1 MRTKFT
7 PEYVLEMLKE
17 IKTLCDQNKFNSIQF
32 SKVYSSYLT
41 FGKIL
46 ESKGIFLN
54 KTGKPTWIGIE
65 PNLIM
70 AKEVFRIYLE
80 NKKQIAENKK
90 KIAEN
95 KKMNSISKEEY
106 EIDSNKMPY
115 IESLEK
121 ENSEL
126 KLKLQDL
133 KENISDVIKVSK
145 KETEIKDKKISELEF
160 VIVELK
166 KANGS
171 LINQLGET
179 QNQVFFDRDSLC
191 SSNTYLNHR
200 TNDLTQENVA
210 LKNKLKN
217 AEDLLD
223 GLKKELQIKCD
234 LLEEKEID
242 SNKMP
247 YIESLEKETEIK
259 DKKISELEF
268 VIVELKNANGSL
280 INQLG
285 TMQNK
290 VFFDRDSLYSS
301 NTYLN
306 QKTKDLTQENVSL
319 KNKLKNT
326 EDLLDGLKNELRIKC
341 DLLQEQ
347 EINSVCI
354 EDLSKLNKKISEQ
367 KQKII
372 HLDKTLLEKDL
383 IIQNLKSISVAER
396 PSVSKKV
403 KLFGIP
409 IYSSETK

>member
-1 MRTKFT
+1 MKTKFN
-7 PEYVLEMLKE
+7 PVYILLMLQEVKQ
-17 IKTLCDQNKFNSIQF
+17 ISDNNSFNTLIFSNFLKKYPSFNNF
-32 SKVYSSYLT
+32 K
-41 FGKIL
+41 KIL
-46 ESKGIFLN
+46 ISKGLFESKLGVER
-54 KTGKPTWIGIE
+54 WIGIE

-90 KIAEN
+90 KITENKKKIAEN
-95 KKMNSISKEEY
+95 KKMDSISKEEY

-115 IESLEK
+115 
-121 ENSEL
+121 
-126 KLKLQDL
+126 
-133 KENISDVIKVSK
+133 V
-145 KETEIKDKKISELEF
+145 
-160 VIVELK
+160 
-166 KANGS
+166 
-171 LINQLGET
+171 
-179 QNQVFFDRDSLC
+179 
-191 SSNTYLNHR
+191 
-200 TNDLTQENVA
+200 
-210 LKNKLKN
+210 
-217 AEDLLD
+217 
-223 GLKKELQIKCD
+223 
-234 LLEEKEID
+234 
-242 SNKMP
+242 
-247 YIESLEKETEIK
+247 ESLEKETEIK

-326 EDLLDGLKNELRIKC
+326 EDLLDGLKKELQIKC
-341 DLLQEQ
+341 DLLKEK
-347 EINSVCI
+347 EINSVSI
-354 EDLSKLNKKISEQ
+354 EDLSKVNKKIYEQ
-367 KQKII
+367 KQKILN
-372 HLDKTLLEKDL
+372 LDKTLLEKDL
-383 IIQNLKSISVAER
+383 IIENLKSISVAES

>member
-54 KTGKPTWIGIE
+54 KTGKPTWIGVE

-70 AKEVFRIYLE
+70 AKAVLRIFLE
-80 NKKQIAENKK
+80 NKKQIAEKK
-90 KIAEN
+90 KQIAEN
-95 KKMNSISKEEY
+95 KKMDSISKEEY
-106 EIDSNKMPY
+106 EIDSKKMPY

-133 KENISDVIKVSK
+133 KENISDVIKVSE
-145 KETEIKDKKISELEF
+145 KETEIKDKKISELEVF
-160 VIVELK
+160 IVEAK
-166 KANGS
+166 KAHGS
-171 LINQLGET
+171 LINQLGT
-179 QNQVFFDRDSLC
+179 MQNRQFFDRDNLF
-191 SSNTYLNHR
+191 SSNTYLNKR
-200 TNDLTQENVA
+200 TDDLTQENVS

-223 GLKKELQIKCD
+223 GLKKEL
-234 LLEEKEID
+234 
-242 SNKMP
+242 
-247 YIESLEKETEIK
+247 
-259 DKKISELEF
+259 
-268 VIVELKNANGSL
+268 
-280 INQLG
+280 
-285 TMQNK
+285 
-290 VFFDRDSLYSS
+290 
-301 NTYLN
+301 
-306 QKTKDLTQENVSL
+306 
-319 KNKLKNT
+319 
-326 EDLLDGLKNELRIKC
+326 RIKC

-347 EINSVCI
+347 EINSVSI
-354 EDLSKLNKKISEQ
+354 EDLSKLNKKIYEQ

-383 IIQNLKSISVAER
+383 MIENLKSISVVKS
-396 PSVSKKV
+396 PSVSKNIKI
-403 KLFGIP
+403 FGISF
-409 IYSSETK
+409 YHSETKLDV